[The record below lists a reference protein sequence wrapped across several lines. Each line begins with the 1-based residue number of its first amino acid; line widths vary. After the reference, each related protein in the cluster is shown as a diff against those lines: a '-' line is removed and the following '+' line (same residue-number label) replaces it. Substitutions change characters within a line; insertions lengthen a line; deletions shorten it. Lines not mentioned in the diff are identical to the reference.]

1 MPHAGKAFPAL
12 SALLLSASVI
22 CALPLVYAAT
32 PPPAAPRPVSF
43 YKQVQPILATRCFG
57 CHQGA
62 KISGAYLMTE
72 FPRLLAGGA
81 SNKPA
86 VVAGQPTRSHLL
98 ELITPVKGKAKM
110 PPVGAPLA
118 AAEVDLIRRWVAQGA
133 RDDSAQF
140 AKTRFD
146 AAHPPVYTRPPVINS
161 LDFSP
166 DGKYVAAAGFN
177 EVLLLTADGK
187 ELVGRLIGKSERIES
202 VRFSPD
208 GSRLAVTGGQPGRKG
223 EVQIWDVAQRKQL
236 LSVPMTYD
244 TLYGASWSPDG
255 KLVGFGCADNT
266 VRAIEA
272 DTGKQVLQQGSHTDW
287 ALGTAFSTDG
297 SHLVSVSRDQTVKL
311 TEVAT
316 QRFVDN
322 ITSITPGAL
331 KGGISSVVRHPERD
345 EIIVGG
351 ADGAPRV
358 FRLYRTTVRVIGDD
372 ANLIK
377 ELPRLAGRIY
387 GVAVTDDGS
396 RIAAG
401 SSLDGAGE
409 VAIFS
414 YEFSGELTPELRK
427 IQTKRVGMRTPAEK
441 AMLAK
446 YQTGNVKK
454 TGSLTVPEAGI
465 YAVAFTADNS
475 TLAAAGGD
483 GVVRLLDAETGALK
497 GTFSPAPGIKPAAGV
512 AVASVSG
519 IGARTDDPIAAESLP
534 ASSKIV
540 SLQAQPAGI
549 KLTGRYDYAQLLV
562 TGKTATGES
571 IDVTRLVKI
580 SQPPVEISVQRSGLV
595 LPKRDGQGAMRVSLG
610 DRSVV
615 VPYSVSGL
623 ATSRPVSFSYDV
635 QPVLSK
641 VGCNAG
647 TCHGSKDGKNGFK
660 LSLRGYDRLY
670 DVRALT
676 DDLASRRVNVASP
689 DDSLMLLKA
698 TGAVPHVGGGVMRK
712 GDAYYQI
719 LRSWIA
725 AGAQLD
731 PKPAKLAGITVY
743 PNNPVVQRLGSTQQI
758 RVIAR
763 YEGGGT
769 RDVTREAFIES
780 GNTDVASANRAGL
793 IKAIRRGEAPML
805 VRYEGNYAATTLT
818 VMGDRTGFVW
828 KEPAGYGTIDQLAA
842 AKWKRLK
849 IQPSEVCTDAEFIR
863 RASIDLTGLPP
874 TADDVRAF
882 LADASPS
889 RVKRDKLV
897 DRLVGSKEYV
907 EYWTNKWSDLLQV
920 NRKFLGVEGAVSLRK
935 WVQGKVAANV
945 PYDQF
950 AREVI
955 TASGSNRENPPAS
968 YYKILREPTATMENT
983 THLFLGVRFNCNQ
996 CHDHPFER
1004 WTQDQYFKLA
1014 AYFAQVDLKRDPA
1027 SGNTQIG
1034 GTAVEGGKPLY
1045 EIVADMPKGELK
1057 HGRTGQIAEPSFPF
1071 TVTYTAPDDSTRR
1084 QELAAWL
1091 TSKDNPL
1098 FAKSY
1103 VNRIWGYLFGIGIIE
1118 PIDDIRAGNPATNP
1132 ELLDYLT
1139 REFVKS
1145 GFNVQELMKLIV
1157 KSRTYQLSVAT
1168 SKWNDDDRTNY
1179 SHALA
1184 RRLPAE
1190 VLYDTLQ
1197 RVTGSVSRI
1206 PGVPAGT
1213 RAAELTDS
1221 GVELE
1226 SGFFGTFGRPPRES
1240 ACECERTS
1248 GLQLGPVMALISGPT
1263 IGDAIADPQNEIAK
1277 LVAKQPDDRKLV
1289 DELFMRVLNRPA
1301 TQAEVNAAIA
1311 SLREIDNDHKT
1322 LVAARDK
1329 RDAEVKVLR
1338 VKQEKDRLE
1347 SIDSAKKE
1355 LADYEKE
1362 LAPKLAQREQEKAAY
1377 TAKLEG
1383 ELKQYEATLAT
1394 KQVEWEKRHAANV
1407 KWTRLDPA
1415 ALAATGE
1422 MKLTKLPDMSALSSG
1437 KPGKG
1442 TYTFTAHT
1450 DLKNI
1455 TAVRLEVLPD
1465 PSLPNS
1471 GPGRAGDGNFVLAE
1485 FELTAAPRAE
1495 PGKTAKIALQNPVA
1509 DFTQEG
1515 FDIKQVVDG
1524 NPNGNGGWASSPIL
1538 GIPHWATFETGLPVG
1553 SDGGTALTF
1562 TLHNQFNQGEY
1573 AVGRFRISVA
1583 TAAKPVGLGLSDDLQ
1598 DVVAIDPAQRT
1609 PEQAASLAKYFRA
1622 MDMPLRQRLAAIAV
1636 SRQPLPI
1643 DPKLKELQEQVVL
1656 ASRPVPEDALL
1667 AQLVRDA
1674 TMSEKQVTERRLTAA
1689 QDLAWALIN
1698 SPAFLFNH

>member
-1 MPHAGKAFPAL
+1 MPYVGKAFPVL
-12 SALLLSASVI
+12 SALIISASAVV
-22 CALPLVYAAT
+22 ALPLVCAAP

-43 YKQVQPILATRCFG
+43 YKQVQPILAARCLG

-62 KISGAYLMTE
+62 KTSGAYLMTD
-72 FPRLLAGGA
+72 FARLLAGGA

-86 VVAGQPTRSHLL
+86 VVAGQPARSHLL
-98 ELITPVKGKAKM
+98 ELVTPKNGKAKM
-110 PPVGAPLA
+110 PPTGDPLA
-118 AAEVDLIRRWVAQGA
+118 GAEVELIRRWIAQGA
-133 RDDSAQF
+133 KDDSRQF
-140 AKTRFD
+140 AKVRFD

-166 DGKYVAAAGFN
+166 DGKYVAVAGFN
-177 EVLLLTADGK
+177 EVLLLSADGK
-187 ELVGRLIGKSERIES
+187 TLVARLIGESERIES

-208 GSRLAVTGGQPGRKG
+208 GARLAVTGGQPGRKG
-223 EVQIWDVAQRKQL
+223 EVQIWDVGQRKQV

-255 KLVGFGCADNT
+255 KLVAFGCADNT
-266 VRAIEA
+266 VRAIES

-322 ITSITPGAL
+322 VTSITPGAL
-331 KGGISSVVRHPERD
+331 KGGISSVVRHPDRD
-345 EIIVGG
+345 EILVGG

-387 GVAVTDDGS
+387 GVAVSGDGS

-414 YEFSGELTPELRK
+414 YEFSGALTPELRK
-427 IQTKRVGMRTPAEK
+427 IQTKRVNMRTPAEK
-441 AMLAK
+441 ETLAK
-446 YQTGNVKK
+446 YQTGNVKQ
-454 TGSLTVPEAGI
+454 TGNLKVPSAGI
-465 YAVAFTADNS
+465 YALAFSADNS

-497 GTFSPAPGIKPAAGV
+497 GTFAPAPGVKPAAGA
-512 AVASVSG
+512 AVAASSET
-519 IGARTDDPIAAESLP
+519 AKRTDDALAAEKLAP
-534 ASSKIV
+534 GLRIV
-540 SLQAQPAGI
+540 SLQAQPAGV

-562 TGKTATGES
+562 TGKTAAGEE
-571 IDVTRLVKI
+571 IDVTRLVQVARAPAQI
-580 SQPPVEISVQRSGLV
+580 TVQRSGLV
-595 LPKRDGQGAMRVSLG
+595 VPRQDGQGAVRLTLG

-615 VPYSVSGL
+615 VPFSVKGVN
-623 ATSRPVSFSYDV
+623 ASRPISYTQDV
-635 QPVLSK
+635 QPVMSK
-641 VGCNAG
+641 LGCNAG

-660 LSLRGYDRLY
+660 LSLRGYDRIF

-698 TGAVPHVGGGVMRK
+698 TGAVPHVGGAVLRK

-719 LRSWIA
+719 LRNWIA
-725 AGAQLD
+725 AGARPD
-731 PKPAKLAGITVY
+731 AAPVRVTGISVF
-743 PNNPVVQRLGSTQQI
+743 PNNPVVQRIGSTQQI

-763 YEGGGT
+763 YDNGQS

-780 GNTDVASANRAGL
+780 GNTDVASSNRGGL
-793 IKAIRRGEAPML
+793 VKAIRRGEAPML

-818 VMGDRTGFVW
+818 VMGDRTGFAW
-828 KEPAGYGTIDQLAA
+828 KEPTAYGPIDQHVA
-842 AKWKRLK
+842 AKWKRMK

-863 RASIDLTGLPP
+863 RASLDLTGLPP
-874 TADDVRAF
+874 TAEEVRAF
-882 LADASPS
+882 LADSSPS
-889 RVKRDKLV
+889 RAKRDALV
-897 DRLVGSKEYV
+897 DRLVGSKAYV
-907 EYWTNKWSDLLQV
+907 EYWTNKWADLLQV

-955 TASGSNRENPPAS
+955 TATGSNRENPPAS

-1027 SGNTQIG
+1027 SGGTLIG

-1045 EIVADMPKGELK
+1045 EIVADTPKGELK
-1057 HGRTGQIAEPSFPF
+1057 HGRTGEVAQPEFPF
-1071 TVTYTAPDDSTRR
+1071 TAEYQAPESATRR
-1084 QELAAWL
+1084 QELASWL

-1098 FAKSY
+1098 FARSY
-1103 VNRIWGYLFGIGIIE
+1103 VNRIWGYLFGVGIIE
-1118 PIDDIRAGNPATNP
+1118 PIDDIRAGNPPTNP
-1132 ELLDYLT
+1132 ELLDHLT
-1139 REFVKS
+1139 SEFIKS
-1145 GFNVQELMKLIV
+1145 GFDVQALMKQIV

-1168 SKWNDDDRTNY
+1168 NKWNADDRTNY

-1206 PGVPAGT
+1206 PGVAPGT

-1263 IGDAIADPQNEIAK
+1263 IGDAIADPQNEITK
-1277 LVAKQPDDRKLV
+1277 LAASQPDDRKLV
-1289 DELFMRVLNRPA
+1289 DELFVRILNRSATPA
-1301 TQAEVNAAIA
+1301 EINAALA
-1311 SLREIDNDHKT
+1311 SLQEIDKDHRT
-1322 LVAARDK
+1322 LVAERVK

-1338 VKQEKDRLE
+1338 VKQEKDRLDAIE
-1347 SIDSAKKE
+1347 AAKRE

-1362 LAPKLAQREQEKAAY
+1362 LAPKLAQREREKAER
-1377 TAKLEG
+1377 TTKLEA
-1383 ELKQYEATLAT
+1383 ELAT
-1394 KQVEWEKRHAANV
+1394 YVASLPTKQSEWEKRHATNV

-1422 MKLTKLPDMSALSSG
+1422 AKLVKQADMSVLASG

-1442 TYTFTAHT
+1442 TYVLTANT

-1465 PSLPNS
+1465 PSLPQS

-1485 FELTAAPRAE
+1485 FELKAAPLAD
-1495 PGKTAKIALQNPVA
+1495 PAKAAKIALQNPLA
-1509 DFTQEG
+1509 DFTQAG

-1524 NPNGNGGWASSPIL
+1524 NPNGNGGWAASPVL
-1538 GIPHWATFETGLPVG
+1538 SVPHWATFETGLPVG
-1553 SDGGTALTF
+1553 FDGGTTLTF

-1573 AVGRFRISVA
+1573 AIGRFRISVA
-1583 TAAKPVGLGLSDDLQ
+1583 TAPKPVGLGLSDDLQ
-1598 DVVAIDPAQRT
+1598 EIVAIDPAQRT
-1609 PEQAASLAKYFRA
+1609 PEQAAYLAKYFRA
-1622 MDMPLRQRLAAIAV
+1622 MDEPLRQRYAAIAV
-1636 SRQPLPI
+1636 SKQPLPI
-1643 DPKLKELQEQVVL
+1643 DARLKELQEQLTL
-1656 ASRPVPEDALL
+1656 ANRPVPEDARL
-1667 AQLVRDA
+1667 AQLVHDA
-1674 TMSEKQVTERRLTAA
+1674 TMSEKQLANKRLTAA